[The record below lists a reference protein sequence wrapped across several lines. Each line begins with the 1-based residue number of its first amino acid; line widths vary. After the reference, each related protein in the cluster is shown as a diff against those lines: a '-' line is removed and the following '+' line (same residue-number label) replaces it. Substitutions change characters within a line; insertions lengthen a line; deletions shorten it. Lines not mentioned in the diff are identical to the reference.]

1 MIFVIDIDDTISET
15 DAYSEMYIS
24 KFFEENNLPYKLV
37 QKVTRF
43 AEAKFDWSTE
53 TALLWYKQFGDQMML
68 EFPCKAGA
76 VETIN
81 SWFDAG
87 HKIILATARAT
98 DWHTDPETTTKKW
111 LSNIGLKYHKIYLN
125 LKTKEQICKEEN
137 ADIFVDD
144 DLTHCEKVLSLN
156 SKTKPY
162 LITTAFN
169 KNFETPKGVTR
180 VDSLVELSKVLEQN
194 GKQRI

>member
-1 MIFVIDIDDTISET
+1 MIFVIDIDDTISDT
-15 DAYSEMYIS
+15 DAYSEQYILN
-24 KFFEENNLPYKLV
+24 FFKKHNMPYKLV
-37 QKVTRF
+37 QKVARF
-43 AEAKFDWSTE
+43 AEKKFDWSTE
-53 TALLWYKQFGDQMML
+53 TAISWYKQYGDQMML

-87 HKIILATARAT
+87 HTIVLATARAT

-156 SKTKPY
+156 TKTKPY
-162 LITTAFN
+162 LTTTAFN
-169 KNFETPKGVTR
+169 KNFEIPTGITR
-180 VDSLVELSKVLEQN
+180 VDSLLALSKLLEED
-194 GKQRI
+194 KKI